1 MVLKS
6 VPFKMGLY
14 AASLP
19 LKVVGKAT
27 KFTIALILPIIMMRT
42 FRWMMKS
49 GQSSSRTM
57 GSRTTGSRSR
67 SSGATSSRGMG
78 SEAGSETMGPR
89 MGTFKMPE
97 EEY

>member
-1 MVLKS
+1 MGLKS
-6 VPFKMGLY
+6 MPFKMGLY

-19 LKVVGKAT
+19 LKAVGKAT
-27 KFTIALILPIIMMRT
+27 KFTIALVLPIIMMRT
-42 FRWMMKS
+42 FRWMMKG

-78 SEAGSETMGPR
+78 SETMGPR
-89 MGTFKMPE
+89 VGTFKTLE
-97 EEY
+97 EEF